1 MALIKKNITDVIK
14 NDFVNHNRKV
24 QIVLVNSNTDETT
37 IILNDA
43 YVRNYYE
50 WEQFE
55 RMFEGFK
62 NRSNLPMECFKLCA
76 RAVDYMEDGTAYN
89 PLGINVSLLEYK
101 G

>member
-1 MALIKKNITDVIK
+1 MALIKKNISDVIK

-24 QIVLVNSNTDETT
+24 QIVLASPNTDETI

-50 WEQFE
+50 WELFE
-55 RMFEGFK
+55 GMFEGFK
-62 NRSNLPMECFKLCA
+62 NRSNLPIEYFKLCA

>member
-14 NDFVNHNRKV
+14 SDFVNHNRKV
-24 QIVLVNSNTDETT
+24 QIVLASPNTDETT

-43 YVRNYYE
+43 YVRNNYE
-50 WEQFE
+50 WELFE
-55 RMFEGFK
+55 GMFESFK
-62 NRSNLPMECFKLCA
+62 NRSNLPIEYFKLCA